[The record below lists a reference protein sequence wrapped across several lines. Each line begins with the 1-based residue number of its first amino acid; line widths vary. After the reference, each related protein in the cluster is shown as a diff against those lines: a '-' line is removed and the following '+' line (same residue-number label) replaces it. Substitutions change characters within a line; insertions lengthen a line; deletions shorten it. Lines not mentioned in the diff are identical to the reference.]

1 MMRTGEL
8 RGLMNVVKSVKIEV
22 LILNNELKLN
32 NTDGEITSLAGDKR

>member
-32 NTDGEITSLAGDKR
+32 NADGEITSLAGDKR